1 MDDKETLCQGSNF
14 GDFKSVDEV
23 VRFYKLP
30 DQKTKT
36 SKDKVNSFSKSVCQC
51 QNFKQIPRKMG
62 FRFGFSIDIYAKIQ
76 NFKSIA
82 AMQLFLWSL
91 CYSR

>member
-1 MDDKETLCQGSNF
+1 MIKKLHVKVAILEISNQLMKLYDFTNCLTKRQRRPETRLTHSR
-14 GDFKSVDEV
+14 S
-23 VRFYKLP
+23 RFANVKIL
-30 DQKTKT
+30 
-36 SKDKVNSFSKSVCQC
+36 SS
-51 QNFKQIPRKMG
+51 MG
-62 FRFGFSIDIYAKIQ
+62 FRFGFSIDIHAKIQ

>member
-1 MDDKETLCQGSNF
+1 MIKKLHVKVAILEISDQLMKYY
-14 GDFKSVDEV
+14 DFTN
-23 VRFYKLP
+23 YL
-30 DQKTKT
+30 TKRQRRR

-51 QNFKQIPRKMG
+51 QNFKQIPQKMG

-82 AMQLFLWSL
+82 AMQLFL
-91 CYSR
+91 C